1 MGTSFVVHLRATT
14 YNFEEAQPKELRR
27 LTAKPRILVLAAKPS
42 PSLEEPRGWSESELE
57 WVGRFDEA
65 IRRLS
70 EGQFDG
76 LFIEGERL
84 QDAVRL
90 GRWVDLI
97 DLLENFPEGVAIVD
111 AQNVVVWANRQF
123 RDWSRQLSQSKSD
136 DTAGCNFYAAMGK
149 PEILG
154 PDFCPINTS
163 RACGVVSRSTL
174 RVSDNRYFQIH
185 VAPLLNEATPPQYL
199 VVAVHDVSNE
209 VLQQQKIDAIHRA
222 GIELADIKPEEIAH
236 LSVEERV
243 EILKANILRY
253 TQDLL
258 QYDVVEIRLLDHRT
272 GELLPLL
279 AVGLTEESRRRRL
292 FARTTD
298 NGVTGYV
305 AATGK
310 SYLCEDT
317 GEDPLYLE
325 GLRGARSSL
334 TVPLLLRDQ
343 VIGTFNV
350 ESPDPHAFT
359 ERDLQ
364 FLEMFSRDVALAIHT
379 LELLETQQV
388 DAAQR
393 SLEAIHGAIA
403 KPMDEI
409 LNNVVT
415 TIDRVMSTQ
424 PADPVLLERLR
435 HVLENARNIKRLIH
449 EIGQR
454 MTPTTAMPAIGSTFQ
469 PPRLQGYRVLVVDSD
484 EDVRNEAHRLLE
496 RHGCI
501 VETSDSGAHAL
512 SMVRSCP
519 TDQMYD
525 AILSDLRLPDMSG
538 YELFVKLKEILG
550 SVPMILMTGF
560 GWDPGHTIV
569 KARQAGLLPKAVLY
583 KPFRLEQLLDTIEM
597 VSKNTP
603 RPVLARP

>member
-1 MGTSFVVHLRATT
+1 MSQKQRVL
-14 YNFEEAQPKELRR
+14 
-27 LTAKPRILVLAAKPS
+27 ILAAHEAPKPA
-42 PSLEEPRGWSESELE
+42 GGELGFQQVE
-57 WVGRFDEA
+57 RVTRFDEA
-65 IRRLS
+65 IRKLS

-76 LFIEGERL
+76 LFIEGARL
-84 QDAVRL
+84 QDAIRL

-97 DLLENFPEGVAIVD
+97 DVLENFPEGVAIVD
-111 AQNVVVWANRQF
+111 QENVVVWANRQF
-123 RDWSRQLSQSKSD
+123 RAWSAHLSQSSSQEV
-136 DTAGCNFYAAMGK
+136 AGNNFYAAIGK

-154 PDFCPINTS
+154 PEFSPLNAS
-163 RACGVVSRSTL
+163 RACGTVTCCTL
-174 RVSDNRYFQIH
+174 RVPDNRYFQIH
-185 VAPLLNEATPPQYL
+185 VAPLLNESVPPRYL
-199 VVAVHDVSNE
+199 VVAMRDITSE
-209 VLQQQKIDAIHRA
+209 VQQQQKLDAIHKA
-222 GIELADIKPEEIAH
+222 GIELADIKPDEIAH

-258 QYDVVEIRLLDHRT
+258 HYDVVEIRLLDPRT

-279 AVGLTEESRRRRL
+279 AVGLTEESRQRRL
-292 FARTTD
+292 FARTSD

-334 TVPLLLRDQ
+334 TVPLLLHDQ

-409 LNNVVT
+409 LNDVVT
-415 TIDRVMSTQ
+415 TMDLITSKEH
-424 PADPVLLERLR
+424 ADPVLLERLR

-454 MTPTTAMPAIGSTFQ
+454 MAPTTAMPAVAPAHQ
-469 PPRLQGYRVLVVDSD
+469 PSRLQGYRVLVVDAQ
-484 EDVRNEAHRLLE
+484 EEVRHEAHRLLE

-501 VETSDSGAHAL
+501 VETCDTGTRAL
-512 SMVRSCP
+512 SMVRSCSAGEL
-519 TDQMYD
+519 YD
-525 AILSDLRLPDMSG
+525 AILSDIRLPDMSG

-550 SVPMILMTGF
+550 VVPMILMTGF

-583 KPFRLEQLLDTIEM
+583 KPFRPEQVLETIEM
-597 VSKNTP
+597 VAKSVP
-603 RPVLARP
+603 RAVAAKS